1 MSQRP
6 KRVVRKPV
14 ETTPRKQTPKP
25 RKPRQRKAKAVKPD
39 EMIGFTKALDYLGDY
54 LLFLFVSA
62 VIVGLAYWFM
72 QAFD

>member
-25 RKPRQRKAKAVKPD
+25 SKPRQRKAKAVKSD
-39 EMIGFTKALDYLGDY
+39 EVIGFTKALDYLGDY

-72 QAFD
+72 GAFD